1 MDSTTELAQGILDQL
16 PDQPGPVL
24 LAGTLPLAQA
34 IEPRLASLILI
45 NSRTKAAKLA
55 RQRTGPLTVLRAD
68 PTLLPIVPR
77 SLAALIA
84 VDVLGRISHPRQDVL
99 VSWSRSLSTGGKL
112 LVVERVGWSRTM
124 HRLAS
129 GGRIAP
135 MAPEE
140 LTAQFLNAGYCQI
153 RQIQT
158 AASMLITSGCINF
171 F

>member
-1 MDSTTELAQGILDQL
+1 MDSTAVLAQGILDQL
-16 PDQPGPVL
+16 PDQPGPIL
-24 LAGTLPLAQA
+24 LAGPLPLARA
-34 IEPRLASLILI
+34 IEPKLASLILV
-45 NSRTKAAKLA
+45 NHRTKAAKLA

-84 VDVLGRISHPRQDVL
+84 VDVFGRLSCPRQDVL
-99 VSWSRSLSTGGKL
+99 MSWSRSLSVGGML

-129 GGRIAP
+129 GGRVTP
-135 MAPEE
+135 VAPEE
-140 LTAQFLNAGYCQI
+140 LTARFLNAGYCQI

-158 AASMLITSGCINF
+158 AASMLITSGCIRF